1 MRRWIHRYSLNRPG
15 SLETRLL
22 DSLVWG
28 ERLLTIV
35 PLFVFDPGDVAER
48 FEESAVVEPVDPVG
62 RGELPGLPRFS
73 TVRAS

>member
-1 MRRWIHRYSLNRPG
+1 M
-15 SLETRLL
+15 
-22 DSLVWG
+22 
-28 ERLLTIV
+28 TIV